1 MSQLTA
7 QIVDE
12 ESLSPMQLLQK
23 QQQLQHLSLPQRD
36 AEVERVGTANSWKQR
51 IEEKQRIE
59 NQSKSQLEDAPPVES
74 YRRLYTN
81 IIQKRDATENADKEI
96 ENKFDELIRTDQ
108 FEAKKSK
115 NDILD
120 EIFTHTDRRVIE
132 NQKKLVEL

>member
-1 MSQLTA
+1 M
-7 QIVDE
+7 
-12 ESLSPMQLLQK
+12 
-23 QQQLQHLSLPQRD
+23 
-36 AEVERVGTANSWKQR
+36 ERVGTANSWKQR
-51 IEEKQRIE
+51 IEEKQRIAS
-59 NQSKSQLEDAPPVES
+59 QSKSQLLEDAPPVES
-74 YRRLYTN
+74 YKRLYTN